1 MNLISQYLYKNCTK
15 ASIAVFVVLLFI
27 LLANTGLRL
36 VEAVNEGDIPSI
48 FLIELLALKVVQ
60 YSSIIIPLSLFFGII
75 ITLNRLYVT
84 NEMAII
90 KLNGFSNYHLARILS
105 ILIML
110 VTIFMIILKF
120 FLGPLA
126 VEHRYK
132 IEHQIS
138 HEQKIYSLK
147 EGIFNI
153 SNDKSKVVYINNKE
167 KSELANIF
175 IRSLSKSGTRIDIS
189 SGVTSNNI
197 DSNLI
202 SLDNGISYVFNPDGS
217 FSSTEYSTQD
227 MILANEIPE
236 FSNMDV
242 ESKSFFELANMTD
255 LLSAKE
261 MFNRVSIIIAGL
273 ILAYLAIPLSNYAK
287 KNDKYRN
294 IFIGALIYFSYII
307 IIQLASSSA
316 SSKFDLA
323 MIAFFLHTSYIY
335 FTFALYKHTTTAV
348 N

>member
-1 MNLISQYLYKNCTK
+1 M
-15 ASIAVFVVLLFI
+15 F
-27 LLANTGLRL
+27 
-36 VEAVNEGDIPSI
+36 
-48 FLIELLALKVVQ
+48 
-60 YSSIIIPLSLFFGII
+60 
-75 ITLNRLYVT
+75 
-84 NEMAII
+84 
-90 KLNGFSNYHLARILS
+90 
-105 ILIML
+105 

-120 FLGPLA
+120 FLAPLA
-126 VEHRYK
+126 VEHRSK
-132 IEHQIS
+132 IEHEIS

-197 DSNLI
+197 DSDLI

-227 MILANEIPE
+227 MILANDIPE
-236 FSNMDV
+236 FSSVDV

-261 MFNRVSIIIAGL
+261 IFNRVSIIIAGL

-307 IIQLASSSA
+307 IIQLASSSV

-323 MIAFFLHTSYIY
+323 MIAFFLHASYIY